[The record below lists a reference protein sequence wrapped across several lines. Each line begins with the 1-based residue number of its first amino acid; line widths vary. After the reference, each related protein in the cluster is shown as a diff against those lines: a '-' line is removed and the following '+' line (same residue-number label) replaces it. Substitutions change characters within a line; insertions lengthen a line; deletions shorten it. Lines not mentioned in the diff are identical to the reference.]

1 MKTYKGGFRDLVAW
15 KESREFRIMISKL
28 AEKFPR
34 EEKYSLTTQ
43 IKRSSRSIT
52 ANIAEGY
59 GRYHFQETMQFFRH
73 SRGSLSETLDHLIT
87 ALDEKYISTNEFE
100 EAELKLSTVM
110 KLINGYLVYLE
121 KSKNKTQEITQT

>member
-1 MKTYKGGFRDLVAW
+1 MVAW